1 MVDLEIIALI
11 IVGILLLS
19 FLFLIYKDQK
29 ELRKKV
35 EEIKEEVDEIEM
47 DFTLSHPNNVEHK
60 NLK

>member
-47 DFTLSHPNNVEHK
+47 DFTLSNPNNVEHK